1 MELSY
6 AIQNRIIDLCDEQNI
21 SLNKLATKS
30 GLPFSTIF
38 SIFYGKSKSPR
49 LSTILHICEGFNI
62 DLSEFFNAPIFED
75 VEYEDE

>member
-49 LSTILHICEGFNI
+49 LSTLLHICEGFSI
-62 DLSEFFNAPIFED
+62 ELTDFFDDPVFDD
-75 VEYEDE
+75 VEEDE

>member
-1 MELSY
+1 MELCY

-62 DLSEFFNAPIFED
+62 DLSEFFNDPIFDD